1 MRVVRAAT
9 AAELADARA
18 LVQEYV
24 ASLDVSLDF
33 QDYAD
38 EIARFPGAYGPPS
51 GEVLLA
57 YEGRDRVGVA
67 ALRRLEPSVC
77 EMKRLYIR
85 PGFRGRGIGRTLAVQ
100 LIRDAVVLGYSAMR
114 LDTLASMDAALGLYR
129 SLGFVEIP
137 PYRYNPIAGA
147 RFLELDLRPRPS

>member
-1 MRVVRAAT
+1 MRIVRAT
-9 AAELADARA
+9 SAAELADARA
-18 LVQEYV
+18 LVEEYV
-24 ASLDVSLDF
+24 ASLHVSLAF

-38 EIARFPGAYGPPS
+38 EIAAFPGAYAPPS

-57 YEGRDRVGVA
+57 YEGGDRAGVA
-67 ALRRLEPSVC
+67 ALRRLDPSVC
-77 EMKRLYIR
+77 EMKRMYIR
-85 PGFRGRGIGRTLAVQ
+85 PAFRGQGTGRALAVQ

-137 PYRYNPIAGA
+137 AYRYNPIAGA
-147 RFLELDLRPRPS
+147 RFLELDLRPKPL